1 MTHSRC
7 HLYNQAIHYKE
18 STKYNAV
25 FVFMHVVRLPCR
37 CTFKRPRWPSLW
49 VSVPRC
55 PLGCST
61 CQRCT
66 WFSSTRSR
74 TCPSA
79 HVASRPWLPPPP
91 CPTNSTP
98 RLDSDPMGRPRRSC
112 AKAWRRKVR
121 TQMQM
126 RDMFWRASG
135 DGERSEKLS
144 CLILSKKMLRLIQ
157 VICLWSSGL
166 WVNKIGISFFKIL
179 KSDISHRIKNF
190 SLSSFF

>member
-1 MTHSRC
+1 MWKIFNEYC
-7 HLYNQAIHYKE
+7 HIIWTNKVTLDGWTPTLLEQKNWCKISLYFIVLKFLIHKADVTCTIE
-18 STKYNAV
+18 PVRHDNCTMYNAV
-25 FVFMHVVRLPCR
+25 FVFMLVVHLPCR

-55 PLGCST
+55 PSGCST
-61 CQRCT
+61 CPRCT

-79 HVASRPWLPPPP
+79 RVASRPWSPPPP
-91 CPTNSTP
+91 CPTSSTP

-126 RDMFWRASG
+126 RDVFWHASG
-135 DGERSEKLS
+135 DGEQSES
-144 CLILSKKMLRLIQ
+144 HYWILH
-157 VICLWSSGL
+157 VI
-166 WVNKIGISFFKIL
+166 
-179 KSDISHRIKNF
+179 
-190 SLSSFF
+190 